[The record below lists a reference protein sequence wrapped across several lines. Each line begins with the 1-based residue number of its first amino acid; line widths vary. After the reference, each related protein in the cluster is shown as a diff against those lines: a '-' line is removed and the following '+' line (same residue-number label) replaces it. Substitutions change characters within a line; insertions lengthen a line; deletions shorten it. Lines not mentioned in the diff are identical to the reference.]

1 VPAYGHPE
9 SDQGAAVRALRAWLL
24 RLWAMFRREP
34 GDAELREELA
44 SHLQMHI
51 DDNLRRGMNP
61 QEARREALMKLG
73 GLAQTEKSY
82 RERRGLP
89 MLEVLLQDLQ
99 FGARMLRKSPG
110 FTAIAVVTLALG
122 IAVNATM
129 FSLVSAFL
137 LRRPPGREPERVAV
151 VTSVNPAQGFLPDA
165 NPVSAPNYRAW
176 RAAHDVFADM
186 AAADE
191 YRTVNLTL
199 QRQPA
204 AAGLAAGAAQ
214 TEALRSAAVSSNY
227 FSVLGVTPQLG
238 RTFEADEDQPGRDR
252 VVILGYELWEQRFAS
267 DDSVIGRTIRLN
279 REDYTVIG
287 VMPASFRLLGF
298 TPQLWTPLVLTAAD
312 QAAAARNDRSLYVF
326 ARLKPG
332 VSLEQAR
339 AEIVTLA
346 RRTAETFP
354 ETEKGWGAAVRTLPD
369 YLIYAFGIRSGL
381 AVIMTTVGFVL
392 MIACAN
398 VAGLLLARAAG
409 RRKEL
414 AIRIALGA
422 GRLRIIRQLLTEG
435 LMIALLGG
443 ATGLLLADWGIHFV
457 RANLNFN
464 EAISAVP
471 LSLDRNVLLFVLGVS
486 LVCAVLCGLAP
497 SLKASRTDI
506 NTNLK
511 DESRAV
517 SMSHS
522 QSRLRTVMVGG
533 EIALALFLLVG
544 TGLLFRGIFLLE
556 HQNLGFRT
564 DHLLTASVTLD
575 KARYKDAPQQ
585 ILFVQNLIPRLREIP
600 GTEEVAAGSDL
611 PATGPGT
618 ATLKIKGQPDLPA
631 NQPLSTRDSVVTPDY
646 FRATGIPLVRGRTF
660 TETDSGVAPRVV
672 LVNQE
677 FVHRL
682 LQDEEPLGKQIRLEV
697 SGATPEW
704 SEIVGVVGNVKTFSE
719 GINDD
724 PQVYE
729 SFLQRPVP
737 SFSLVVRASSDPNG
751 LASALRNAVAQAD
764 AELPLDRVMSMSAVI
779 DRQKSGN
786 PFFARLLGT
795 FALLALLLAAIGI
808 YGLVAYSVGQRTHEI
823 GIRMAL
829 GARSP
834 DVLRMVLW
842 EGTKMTAIG
851 GAVGF
856 IMALPLPKIFDA
868 MFYGLHLREPALYV
882 IVPAAILAVAIV
894 ATYIPARRATRVDPM
909 VALRYD

>member
-1 VPAYGHPE
+1 M
-9 SDQGAAVRALRAWLL
+9 RALRAWLL
-24 RLWAMFRREP
+24 RLGAMFRR
-34 GDAELREELA
+34 GHSDTELSEELE

-73 GLAQTEKSY
+73 GVAQTEERY

-89 MLEVLLQDLQ
+89 IVEVLLQDLR
-99 FGARMLRKSPG
+99 FGARMLRKNPG

-137 LRRPPGREPERVAV
+137 LRRPPGRDPERVAV
-151 VTSVNPAQGFLPDA
+151 VTAVNPTQGFQSDA
-165 NPVSAPNYRAW
+165 NPVSAPNYLAW
-176 RAAHDVFADM
+176 REGNDVFADM

-204 AAGLAAGAAQ
+204 AAGQ
-214 TEALRSAAVSSNY
+214 TEVLRSAAVSSNY
-227 FSVLGVTPQLG
+227 FSVLDVSPQLG
-238 RTFEADEDQPGRDR
+238 RTFEAGEDQPGHDR
-252 VVILGYELWEQRFAS
+252 VVILGYEVWEQHFGS
-267 DDSVIGRTIRLN
+267 DDSVIGRTIRLD
-279 REDYTVIG
+279 RENYTVIG

-298 TPQLWTPLVLTAAD
+298 PPQLWTPLVLTAAD
-312 QAAAARNDRSLYVF
+312 QTAAARNDRSLYVF

-339 AEIVTLA
+339 AEMVTLA
-346 RRTAETFP
+346 RRAAETFP

-369 YLIYAFGIRSGL
+369 YLVYGFGIRSAL
-381 AVIMTTVGFVL
+381 AVLMTAVGFVL

-414 AIRIALGA
+414 AIRVALGA
-422 GRLRIIRQLLTEG
+422 GRPRIIRQLLTEG

-464 EAISAVP
+464 EAVSAVP
-471 LSLDRNVLLFVLGVS
+471 LSLDWNVVLFTMGVS
-486 LVCAVLCGLAP
+486 LLCAVLCGLAP
-497 SLKASRTDI
+497 SLKASRTDV
-506 NTNLK
+506 NTTLK
-511 DESRAV
+511 DESRAA
-517 SMSHS
+517 SMSRS
-522 QSRLRTVMVGG
+522 QSRLRTVMVSG

-556 HQNLGFRT
+556 HQNLGFRA
-564 DHLLTASVTLD
+564 DHLLTARVTLD
-575 KARYKDAPQQ
+575 KARYKDAAQQ
-585 ILFVQNLIPRLREIP
+585 TLFVQDLISRLQQIP
-600 GTEEVAAGSDL
+600 GTEAVAAGSDL

-618 ATLKIKGQPDLPA
+618 VTLKIKGQPDLPA
-631 NQPLSTRDSVVTPDY
+631 NQPMSTLDSVVTPDF
-646 FRATGIPLVRGRTF
+646 FRATGIPLLRGRTF
-660 TETDSGVAPRVV
+660 TEMDNGTAPRVV

-682 LQDEEPLGKQIRLEV
+682 LQDQEPLGKQIRLQV

-704 SEIVGVVGNVKTFSE
+704 TEIVGVVSNVKSYSE
-719 GINDD
+719 DTRDD
-724 PQVYE
+724 PEVYE
-729 SFLQRPVP
+729 PFLQRPVP
-737 SFSLVVRASSDPNG
+737 SFSLVVRASSDPNS
-751 LASALRNAVAQAD
+751 LVSALRNVVAQVD
-764 AELPLDRVMSMSAVI
+764 AELPLARVMSMPAVI
-779 DRQKSGN
+779 DRQKGGN
-786 PFFARLLGT
+786 PFFVRVLSS
-795 FALLALLLAAIGI
+795 FALLALILAAIGI
-808 YGLVAYSVGQRTHEI
+808 YGLVAHSVGQRTHEI

-842 EGTKMTAIG
+842 EGMKMTAIG

-856 IMALPLPKIFDA
+856 MMALPLPKIFDA
-868 MFYGLHLREPALYV
+868 IFYGLHLREPRLYI
-882 IVPAAILAVAIV
+882 IVPMAILAVAIL

-909 VALRYD
+909 VALRFE